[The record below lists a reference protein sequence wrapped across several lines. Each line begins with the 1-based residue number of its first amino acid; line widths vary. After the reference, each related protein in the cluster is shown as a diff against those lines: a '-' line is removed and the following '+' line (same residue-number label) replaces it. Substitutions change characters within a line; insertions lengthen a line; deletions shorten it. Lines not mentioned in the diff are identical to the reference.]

1 MNKNS
6 MGTIRPLSV
15 GNVVSSGMTLYRSN
29 LSRYFGVAVKAIL
42 WLIPGF
48 LGFILI
54 PIMMVVSRNNA
65 IIVAIAGIIS
75 FIGLLFFAGR
85 SMASQAL
92 ISRLAYQE
100 IINQPETVSEAENKV
115 YPKTW
120 NFVGMTVSITL
131 RILVIYV
138 LMILTLIIPTIV
150 GSQKQILAAALI
162 GLIIFFF
169 GIWTIIRFISSWFIS
184 EVVLAVEDGVNGDS
198 SMQRSW
204 DLSKG
209 SVGRLQSIVFVAFLV
224 TLPVQAI
231 TGGIPSVFVGSPIP
245 GSTSFWVAQFVSLI
259 FSLIGSLIIIPF
271 WQAIKAVIYYDLR
284 SRVEGIDL
292 QLRSNLR

>member
-6 MGTIRPLSV
+6 METIRPLSV
-15 GNVVSSGMTLYRSN
+15 GNVVSSGLTLYRSN
-29 LSRYFGVAVKAIL
+29 LNRYFGVAVKAIL

-48 LGFILI
+48 LSFILI
-54 PIMMVVSRNNA
+54 PIMMAVSGNNGF
-65 IIVAIAGIIS
+65 IVFIAGIIS

-100 IINQPETVSEAENKV
+100 IINQPETVSEAEKKV

-120 NFVGMTVSITL
+120 NFVGMTVSVIL
-131 RILVIYV
+131 RIYGLYI
-138 LMILTLIIPTIV
+138 LMIFTLIIPIIIGTQNQIFAAFLMGLAIV
-150 GSQKQILAAALI
+150 FL
-162 GLIIFFF
+162 
-169 GIWTIIRFISSWFIS
+169 GIWTIIHFISRWFVS
-184 EVVLAVEDGVNGDS
+184 EVVLAVEDGLNGGA

-209 SVGRLQSIVFVAFLV
+209 AVGRLQSIVFVAFLV
-224 TLPVQAI
+224 TLPVQTI
-231 TGGIPSVFVGSPIP
+231 TGFLPSLFFGSPTP
-245 GSTSFWVAQFVSLI
+245 GTSSFFFAQFVSLI
-259 FSLIGSLIIIPF
+259 FSLIGSLFVIPF
-271 WQAIKAVIYYDLR
+271 WQSIKAVIYYDLR
-284 SRVEGIDL
+284 SRIEGIDL